1 MITAI
6 VLSQDNAARLHL
18 LLESLHRNSKNLFDI
33 TVLYKASS
41 SDFLT
46 GYKIAASR
54 FNGKNRHGHIFP
66 IRWVEMSDSS
76 IAENITTLSEEARAL
91 VCLFNDEN
99 IMFNTPSSYA
109 KIKNLFDKHDPLAL
123 SLRLGNN
130 TIIQN
135 PYSRDRYFAEIPSEG
150 EFVLDQFLLWNASQ
164 ITPYTNFGIPFS
176 INGNIYRRESL
187 LRIMR
192 ESSSFSI
199 EDLESEIQPLFYSNH
214 YSDLTSFLSCPEYS
228 VVIHNSSGKIVDDES
243 TNEGIS
249 SADLN
254 DRYLRSKVIDLD
266 YMSFEHISMPFE
278 NFALRFH

>member
-1 MITAI
+1 
-6 VLSQDNAARLHL
+6 
-18 LLESLHRNSKNLFDI
+18 
-33 TVLYKASS
+33 
-41 SDFLT
+41 
-46 GYKIAASR
+46 
-54 FNGKNRHGHIFP
+54 
-66 IRWVEMSDSS
+66 
-76 IAENITTLSEEARAL
+76 
-91 VCLFNDEN
+91 
-99 IMFNTPSSYA
+99 
-109 KIKNLFDKHDPLAL
+109 
-123 SLRLGNN
+123 
-130 TIIQN
+130 
-135 PYSRDRYFAEIPSEG
+135 
-150 EFVLDQFLLWNASQ
+150 
-164 ITPYTNFGIPFS
+164 
-176 INGNIYRRESL
+176 
-187 LRIMR
+187 MR

>member
-41 SDFLT
+41 NDFLT

-66 IRWVEMSDSS
+66 IRWVEMSDTS
-76 IAENITTLSEEARAL
+76 ISENITTLSEESRGF

-99 IMFNTPSSYA
+99 IVFKTPPSYA

-150 EFVLDQFLLWNASQ
+150 EFVLDEFLLWNASQ

-176 INGNIYRRESL
+176 IN
-187 LRIMR
+187 
-192 ESSSFSI
+192 
-199 EDLESEIQPLFYSNH
+199 
-214 YSDLTSFLSCPEYS
+214 
-228 VVIHNSSGKIVDDES
+228 
-243 TNEGIS
+243 
-249 SADLN
+249 
-254 DRYLRSKVIDLD
+254 
-266 YMSFEHISMPFE
+266 
-278 NFALRFH
+278 

>member
-6 VLSQDNAARLHL
+6 VLSQDGAARLHL

-41 SDFLT
+41 EDFLT

-54 FNGKNRHGHIFP
+54 FNGKNRHGHIFR
-66 IRWVEMSDSS
+66 IRWVEMSNSPIPKNI
-76 IAENITTLSEEARAL
+76 IALSEEAREL
-91 VCLFNDEN
+91 VCLFNDED
-99 IMFNTPSSYA
+99 IVFDTPPSYA
-109 KIKNLFDKHDPLAL
+109 KIKNLFDKYDPLAL

-135 PYSRDRYFAEIPSEG
+135 PYSRDRYFAEIPNEG
-150 EFVLDQFLLWNASQ
+150 EFVLDQFLLWDASK

-176 INGNIYRRESL
+176 INGNIYKRESL

-192 ESSSFSI
+192 ESVSFSI
-199 EDLESEIQPLFYSNH
+199 QDLESEIQPLFYSNH
-214 YSDLTSFLSCPEYS
+214 YPDLSSLLSCPEYS
-228 VVIHNSSGKIVDDES
+228 VAIHNSSGKIVDDEA
-243 TNEGIS
+243 TDKGIS
-249 SADLN
+249 LADLN
-254 DRYLRSKVIDLD
+254 DRYLQSKTIDLD

-278 NFALRFH
+278 NFALRFR